1 MVFCFPACPCSLAA
15 GLAPWAANCVVGCS
29 GPGCRKPHSD
39 CSTAVVWSC
48 WSFYLDF
55 VLCMW
60 SEGGNGACAGGAKLT
75 TGPLPAASP
84 PTHGCPATCPG
95 TPPSTHPPPW
105 AGTWAWVCG
114 PGKGE
119 AHTVVGGWG
128 PEARPCAVTPWI
140 YPCRRE
146 MTSNSKWKPL
156 QRVQRETTK
165 EGKHVFISCTRS
177 AWFQFAWG
185 PPIT

>member
-1 MVFCFPACPCSLAA
+1 MTPPSPVCPGIGFHLQKRQLRPRKVRLVSQDHIAPKDVIDKAIYIEKSNVLMVFCFPACPCSLAA
-15 GLAPWAANCVVGCS
+15 GLAPWVCKLCGRS

-84 PTHGCPATCPG
+84 PTHGCPATG
-95 TPPSTHPPPW
+95 PSTLPITHPPP
-105 AGTWAWVCG
+105 
-114 PGKGE
+114 
-119 AHTVVGGWG
+119 
-128 PEARPCAVTPWI
+128 
-140 YPCRRE
+140 
-146 MTSNSKWKPL
+146 
-156 QRVQRETTK
+156 
-165 EGKHVFISCTRS
+165 
-177 AWFQFAWG
+177 
-185 PPIT
+185 